1 MSRSSLDSRSEALSF
16 PRVSG
21 DEPYLTLPARPV
33 NVFSPRERG

>member
-1 MSRSSLDSRSEALSF
+1 MSPIWSHRLRASLRF